1 MSTELDSGVA
11 TMAAALGCCA
21 GVACVST
28 ATYIVVVGLTFA
40 INPGRLS
47 TLKLTPIFDRC

>member
-1 MSTELDSGVA
+1 MNTELDSGVA
-11 TMAAALGCCA
+11 TMVVTLGCCA

-28 ATYIVVVGLTFA
+28 AIYSVVVGLTFA
-40 INPGRLS
+40 ISPGRLS